1 MPCTSLTILQ
11 HFDDCYSDIL
21 RIMYRHILITMLENI
36 LEEKTTLKIMNN
48 ILFLSLSTL
57 QYCIPTF
64 QGMLFNLTY
73 TRNHT
78 RTIFSSI
85 VMSVLCFCKKFSVS
99 LLLLLEHI
107 YFLLLFIHKHSTK
120 TIIIVVFAAK
130 EGPQQQVVV
139 ELSWALE
146 KKIFEFAHYYLVHDT
161 NGKHN
166 FYFTMRTLCAACCI
180 KAQSRHILSLLL
192 HHEIQQP
199 VYRICHAE
207 MFSFRTHNSSSH
219 YIGKGKTC
227 NNPQFS
233 IEIDFQIY
241 TTKNPRLK
249 CEYYFC
255 YLSSGRNVKK

>member
-1 MPCTSLTILQ
+1 
-11 HFDDCYSDIL
+11 
-21 RIMYRHILITMLENI
+21 MLENI
-36 LEEKTTLKIMNN
+36 LEEKTTLKTMNN

-219 YIGKGKTC
+219 YIGKAITC
-227 NNPQFS
+227 NDPQFS

-241 TTKNPRLK
+241 
-249 CEYYFC
+249 Y
-255 YLSSGRNVKK
+255 KKMHKSKI